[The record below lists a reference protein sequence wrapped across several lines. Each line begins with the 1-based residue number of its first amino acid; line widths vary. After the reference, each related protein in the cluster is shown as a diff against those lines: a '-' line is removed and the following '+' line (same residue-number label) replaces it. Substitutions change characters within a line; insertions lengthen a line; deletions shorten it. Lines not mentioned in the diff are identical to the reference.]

1 MRTADE
7 SEADK
12 DYRDLQT
19 EVEEVV
25 DGAAAGVDHHAGARA
40 PLLGLDRPSLCRS
53 IIRWVPTGPEPECTH
68 LSGKV
73 QSPHSS
79 EHTRSSHPK

>member
-1 MRTADE
+1 LRTADE

-25 DGAAAGVDHHAGARA
+25 DGAAAGVDHHAGARMGA
-40 PLLGLDRPSLCRS
+40 GTHDEGKEQTDRCDETEAGERHRGVEVGVFLQRAEQRGDLLAL
-53 IIRWVPTGPEPECTH
+53 
-68 LSGKV
+68 
-73 QSPHSS
+73 
-79 EHTRSSHPK
+79 